1 MSLPIL
7 EKWNN
12 IINTGNVKHLDEI
25 IHEKAK
31 FFSPVVYTPQIGKEI
46 VVKYLSTAVK
56 VFKGKN
62 FIYINKII
70 ENNNIFAEFSATID
84 NIEINGIDLMR
95 LENSLIIEFRVFIRP
110 IKGLE
115 KVWSQMRK
123 NLN

>member
-1 MSLPIL
+1 M
-7 EKWNN
+7 
-12 IINTGNVKHLDEI
+12 
-25 IHEKAK
+25 
-31 FFSPVVYTPQIGKEI
+31 VYTPQIGKEI

-62 FIYINKII
+62 FTYINKII

-84 NIEINGIDLMR
+84 NIEINGIDFMR

>member
-1 MSLPIL
+1 MSRTFS
-7 EKWNN
+7 
-12 IINTGNVKHLDEI
+12 IIKPDATKRNLTG
-25 IHEKAK
+25 
-31 FFSPVVYTPQIGKEI
+31 S
-46 VVKYLSTAVK
+46 
-56 VFKGKN
+56 
-62 FIYINKII
+62 INKII

-84 NIEINGIDLMR
+84 NIEINGIDFMR